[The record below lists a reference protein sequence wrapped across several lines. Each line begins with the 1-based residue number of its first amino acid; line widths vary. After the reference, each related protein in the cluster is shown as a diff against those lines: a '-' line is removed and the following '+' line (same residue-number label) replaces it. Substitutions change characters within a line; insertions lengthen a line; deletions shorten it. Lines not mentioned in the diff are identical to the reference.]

1 MGTLKRQVKQWYANN
16 TPEVLL
22 LYTVLLHIHYAE
34 SKTMHTD
41 GLEDIPSTWLSYVA
55 MYIQED
61 HQPTEGGLM
70 VRQAGGVVG

>member
-1 MGTLKRQVKQWYANN
+1 MGTSKQVKQWYANN

-41 GLEDIPSTWLSYVA
+41 GLEDIEFPKYMVELCCNVHS
-55 MYIQED
+55 
-61 HQPTEGGLM
+61 GGSS
-70 VRQAGGVVG
+70 AH